1 MLTIDLLFLLFCVE
15 KGVNH
20 HVKGPTVIDEDYLK
34 QKLEWVKYRLG
45 KLDQVEAKLA
55 EMRQLAEYARD
66 NTLGSRKIKELNV
79 KINKLQQE
87 VIAMDEQSKT
97 FWLDNQ

>member
-1 MLTIDLLFLLFCVE
+1 M
-15 KGVNH
+15 
-20 HVKGPTVIDEDYLK
+20 IDEDYLQ
-34 QKLEWVKYRLG
+34 QKLEWVKYRLNM
-45 KLDQVEAKLA
+45 LDQVEAKLS
-55 EMRQLAEYARD
+55 EMRKLAEYARD
-66 NTLGSRKIKELNV
+66 NTLSSQEIKELNM

>member
-1 MLTIDLLFLLFCVE
+1 M
-15 KGVNH
+15 
-20 HVKGPTVIDEDYLK
+20 IDENYLQ
-34 QKLEWVKYRLG
+34 QKLAWVKYRMAR
-45 KLDQVEAKLA
+45 LDQIETKLT

-66 NTLGSRKIKELNV
+66 NTLSSQEIKELNAQ
-79 KINKLQQE
+79 INKLQQE

>member
-1 MLTIDLLFLLFCVE
+1 MALAGL
-15 KGVNH
+15 NY
-20 HVKGPTVIDEDYLK
+20 TVARKMASGTAKELSVINENYLQ

-45 KLDQVEAKLA
+45 RLDQMEGKLA

-66 NTLGSRKIKELNV
+66 NQLSSQEIEASNAKLH
-79 KINKLQQE
+79 KLQQE

-97 FWLDNQ
+97 FWLEAQ

>member
-1 MLTIDLLFLLFCVE
+1 M
-15 KGVNH
+15 
-20 HVKGPTVIDEDYLK
+20 IDEEYLK

-45 KLDQVEAKLA
+45 RLDQVEVKLT

-66 NTLGSRKIKELNV
+66 NTLGSQEIKELNL
-79 KINKLQQE
+79 KINKLQRE
-87 VIAMDEQSKT
+87 VITIEEESKT

>member
-1 MLTIDLLFLLFCVE
+1 MSGII
-15 KGVNH
+15 K
-20 HVKGPTVIDEDYLK
+20 KGPTVTDEDYLQ
-34 QKLEWVKYRLG
+34 QKLEWVQYRLDT
-45 KLDQVEAKLA
+45 LDQVEAKLT

-66 NTLGSRKIKELNV
+66 NTLSGEKIKEMNV

-87 VIAMDEQSKT
+87 VIAMEEHSKT

>member
-1 MLTIDLLFLLFCVE
+1 M
-15 KGVNH
+15 
-20 HVKGPTVIDEDYLK
+20 IDENYLQ
-34 QKLEWVKYRLG
+34 QKLAWVKYRMAR
-45 KLDQVEAKLA
+45 LDQIETKLT

-66 NTLGSRKIKELNV
+66 NTLSSEKIKELNV

>member
-1 MLTIDLLFLLFCVE
+1 MLDDNYIQ
-15 KGVNH
+15 
-20 HVKGPTVIDEDYLK
+20 
-34 QKLEWVKYRLG
+34 QKLEWVKYRLAR
-45 KLDQVEAKLA
+45 LDQVETKLT

-66 NTLGSRKIKELNV
+66 NTLSNEKIKELNV

-87 VIAMDEQSKT
+87 VIAMDEHSKT